1 MEPSEKP
8 AGTKS
13 KQHNWIPTLLCW
25 QFFPHIL
32 GILVVLLLAAAVVL
46 GAKSVLSADGKNH
59 HAWIRGHRRTGHAV
73 RLLHGGGSHGGFP

>member
-32 GILVVLLLAAAVVL
+32 GILVVLLLAAAPIPICELGKVL
-46 GAKSVLSADGKNH
+46 GRRRERPESREVPPGHGTGRPVSGAGAAK
-59 HAWIRGHRRTGHAV
+59 
-73 RLLHGGGSHGGFP
+73 

>member
-13 KQHNWIPTLLCW
+13 KQHNWIATLLCW

-46 GAKSVLSADGKNH
+46 GAKSVLSADGKTTTLGFEDIGEL
-59 HAWIRGHRRTGHAV
+59 ATQSATARS
-73 RLLHGGGSHGGFP
+73 GSHRGFP